1 MLNINHLTITTLKG
15 RVLLKDFSFTLNK
28 GDKIALIGEEG
39 NGKSTLLKIMAGED
53 ISDYVTVEGEVYTR
67 DKVAYLPQHIRKED
81 EDLDVRTFI
90 EKDETDVRKLYSLLN
105 EIGIDRS
112 ILDGRRMKD
121 LSGGE
126 RVKAALA
133 GVLYEE
139 PDLLL
144 LDEPSNDIDLQTMI
158 WLEDFI
164 SSASQG
170 IIFISHD
177 ETLLRNC
184 AEGILHLEQLKR
196 KQEARITYSGEGYD
210 SYFKQRLHWID
221 RNNQIS
227 KKQHSQFRK
236 QLERYRQIFQK
247 VEHQQRTISRGDPHG
262 GQLLKKKMHSLKSQ
276 GRKLDEKEKDLT
288 RKYEPEEAIAIRFED
303 VKMPA
308 SKMILD
314 LHLDELRIDDLPL
327 SENIDLYM
335 EGRDRICIIG
345 ENGAGKT
352 TLLKKIYEE
361 LKDRDDITLGYMPQ
375 DYREVLDYEK
385 TPIDILYEACRDK
398 TRARNML
405 GSLKFTTEE
414 MTHPVSEL
422 SEGQKCKVL
431 LAQMILRRCDVLLLD
446 EPSRN
451 LSPLSNPELRRIL
464 QEFKG
469 AILSISHDR
478 LFIDEVS
485 TKIYELKKDGLK
497 LIDG

>member
-53 ISDYVTVEGEVYTR
+53 VSDYVTVEGEIYTR
-67 DKVAYLPQHIRKED
+67 DKVAYLPQHINRED

-133 GVLYEE
+133 RVLYEE

-164 SSASQG
+164 NCASQG

-196 KQEARITYSGEGYD
+196 KQEARISYSGEGYD

-314 LHLDELRIDDLPL
+314 LHLDELKIDDLLL

-335 EGRDRICIIG
+335 EGKDRICIIG
-345 ENGAGKT
+345 ENGTGKT

-361 LKDRDDITLGYMPQ
+361 LKDREDITLGYMPQ
-375 DYREVLDYEK
+375 DYREVLDYRK

-398 TRARNML
+398 TGARNML
-405 GSLKFTTEE
+405 GSLRFTTEE

-431 LAQMILRRCDVLLLD
+431 LAQLILRKCDVLLLD

-469 AILSISHDR
+469 AILSVSHDR

-485 TKIYELKKDGLK
+485 TRIYELKKDGLK

>member
-1 MLNINHLTITTLKG
+1 MLNINHLTITTKKG
-15 RVLLKDFSFTLNK
+15 RVLLKDFSFTLNQ
-28 GDKIALIGEEG
+28 GEKIALIGEEG
-39 NGKSTLLKIMAGED
+39 NGKSTLLKILAGED
-53 ISDYVTVEGEVYTR
+53 VSDYVAVEGEVYTR
-67 DKVAYLPQHIRKED
+67 DRVAYLPQHINKED
-81 EDLDVRTFI
+81 EELDVRSFI
-90 EKDETDVRKLYSLLN
+90 EKENTDIGRLYSLLN
-105 EIGIDRS
+105 EIGIDRL
-112 ILDGRRMKD
+112 ILDGRKMKD

-126 RVKAALA
+126 RVKASLA
-133 GVLYEE
+133 RVLYEE
-139 PDLLL
+139 PDILL

-196 KQEARITYSGEGYD
+196 KQEARITFSGEGYD
-210 SYFKQRLHWID
+210 CYFKNRLHWID

-227 KKQHSQFRK
+227 KKEHSRFRK
-236 QLERYRQIFQK
+236 QLERYRQIYQK
-247 VEHQQRTISRGDPHG
+247 VEHRQRTISRGDPHG

-276 GRKLDEKEKDLT
+276 GRKMDEKEKELT
-288 RKYEPEEAIAIRFED
+288 KKFEPEEAIAIRFEE
-303 VKMPA
+303 VRMPP

-314 LHLDELRIDDLPL
+314 LHLDELRIDDLLL

-345 ENGAGKT
+345 ENGTGKT
-352 TLLKKIYEE
+352 TLLKKIHEE
-361 LKDRDDITLGYMPQ
+361 LKDREDITLGYMPQ
-375 DYREVLDYEK
+375 DYREVLDYGK
-385 TPIDILYEACRDK
+385 TPIDILYDACENLTK
-398 TRARNML
+398 ARNIL
-405 GSLKFTTEE
+405 GSLKFTGEE
-414 MTHPVSEL
+414 MTHPVKEL

-431 LAQMILRRCDVLLLD
+431 LAQLILRRCDVLLLD

-464 QEFKG
+464 QEFTG

-485 TKIYELKKDGLK
+485 TKIYELTKDGLK
-497 LIDG
+497 LVDG

>member
-1 MLNINHLTITTLKG
+1 MLTINHLTVTTLKG

-28 GDKIALIGEEG
+28 GEKIALIGEEG
-39 NGKSTLLKIMAGED
+39 NGKSTLLKIIARED
-53 ISDYVTVEGEVYTR
+53 VSDYVTLEGDVYTKDR
-67 DKVAYLPQHIRKED
+67 VAYLPQHIRKED
-81 EDLDVRTFI
+81 EELNVRTFI
-90 EKDETDVRKLYSLLN
+90 EKDETDIRKLYSLFN
-105 EIGIDRS
+105 EIGIERD
-112 ILDGRRMKD
+112 ILDGRKMKD

-126 RVKAALA
+126 RVKASLA
-133 GVLYEE
+133 RVLYEE
-139 PDLLL
+139 PDILL

-227 KKQHSQFRK
+227 KKEHGQFRK
-236 QLERYRQIFQK
+236 QLERYRQIYQK
-247 VEHQQRTISRGDPHG
+247 VEHRQKTISRGDPHG

-276 GRKLDEKEKDLT
+276 GRKMDEKEKELT
-288 RKYEPEEAIAIRFED
+288 KKFEPEEAIAIRFED
-303 VKMPA
+303 IRMPP

-314 LHLDELRIDDLPL
+314 MHLDELKIDNLHL
-327 SENIDLYM
+327 SKNIDLYM
-335 EGRDRICIIG
+335 EGKDRICIIG
-345 ENGAGKT
+345 ENGTGKT
-352 TLLKKIYEE
+352 TLLKMIYEE
-361 LKDRDDITLGYMPQ
+361 LKDREDITLGYMPQ
-375 DYREVLDYEK
+375 DYREVLDYDK
-385 TPIDILYEACRDK
+385 TPIEILYDACNDK
-398 TRARNML
+398 TKARNML
-405 GSLKFTTEE
+405 GSLKFTSEE

-431 LAQMILRRCDVLLLD
+431 LAQLILRKCDVLLLD

-469 AILSISHDR
+469 AILSVSHDR

-485 TKIYELKKDGLK
+485 TKIYELTKDGLK

>member
-1 MLNINHLTITTLKG
+1 MLTINHLTVTTLKG

-28 GDKIALIGEEG
+28 GEKIALIGEEG
-39 NGKSTLLKIMAGED
+39 NGKSTLLKIIAGED
-53 ISDYVTVEGEVYTR
+53 VSDYVTLEGDVYTKDR
-67 DKVAYLPQHIRKED
+67 VAYLPQHIRKED
-81 EDLDVRTFI
+81 EELNVRTFI
-90 EKDETDVRKLYSLLN
+90 EKDETDIRKLYSLFN
-105 EIGIDRS
+105 EIGIERD
-112 ILDGRRMKD
+112 ILDGRKMKD

-126 RVKAALA
+126 RVKASLA
-133 GVLYEE
+133 RVLYEE
-139 PDLLL
+139 PDILL

-164 SSASQG
+164 SNASQG

-196 KQEARITYSGEGYD
+196 KQEPRITYSGEGYD
-210 SYFKQRLHWID
+210 SYFEQRLHWID

-227 KKQHSQFRK
+227 KKEHGQFRK
-236 QLERYRQIFQK
+236 QLERYRQIYQK
-247 VEHQQRTISRGDPHG
+247 VEHRQKTISRGDPHG

-276 GRKLDEKEKDLT
+276 GRRMDEKEKELT
-288 RKYEPEEAIAIRFED
+288 KKFEPEEAIAIRFED
-303 VKMPA
+303 VRMPP

-314 LHLDELRIDDLPL
+314 LHLDELKIDGLLL
-327 SENIDLYM
+327 SENIDLYV
-335 EGRDRICIIG
+335 EGKDRICIIG
-345 ENGAGKT
+345 ENGTGKT

-361 LKDRDDITLGYMPQ
+361 LKNREDITLGYMPQ
-375 DYREVLDYEK
+375 DYREVLDYQK
-385 TPIDILYEACRDK
+385 TPIDILYDACNDK
-398 TRARNML
+398 TKARNML
-405 GSLKFTTEE
+405 GSLKFTSEE

-431 LAQMILRRCDVLLLD
+431 LAQLILRKCDVLLLD

-485 TKIYELKKDGLK
+485 TRIYELTKDGLK

>member
-1 MLNINHLTITTLKG
+1 MLNISHLTITTLKG

-39 NGKSTLLKIMAGED
+39 NGKSTLLKILAGED
-53 ISDYVTVEGEVYTR
+53 LRDYVSVEGEICSR
-67 DKVAYLPQHIRKED
+67 DVIAYLPQHIRKE
-81 EDLDVRTFI
+81 EEELDVLRFI
-90 EKDETDVRKLYSLLN
+90 AGKDNNTGKLYRLLN

-112 ILDGRRMKD
+112 ILDSRKMKD

-126 RVKAALA
+126 RVKASLA
-133 GVLYEE
+133 RVLYEE
-139 PDLLL
+139 PDILL

-170 IIFISHD
+170 ILFVSHD

-210 SYFKQRLHWID
+210 AYFKQRLHWID
-221 RNNQIS
+221 RNNRIAR
-227 KKQHSQFRK
+227 KQHSQFQK
-236 QLERYRQIFQK
+236 QLERYRQVFQK
-247 VEHQQRTISRGDPHG
+247 VEHRQRTISRGDPHG
-262 GQLLKKKMHSLKSQ
+262 GQLLKKKMHSLKAQ
-276 GRKLDEKEKDLT
+276 GRKLEEKEKELT
-288 RKYEPEEAIAIRFED
+288 GKYEPEEAIAIRFEE
-303 VKMPA
+303 VRMPP
-308 SKMILD
+308 SKVILD
-314 LHLDELRIDDLPL
+314 LHLDELKVNDLLL

-335 EGRDRICIIG
+335 EGKDRICIIG
-345 ENGAGKT
+345 ENGTGKT

-361 LKDRDDITLGYMPQ
+361 LKDRDDITVGYLPQ
-375 DYREVLDYEK
+375 DYREGLDYLN
-385 TPIDILYEACRDK
+385 TPINILSDGCGDK
-398 TRARNML
+398 TKARNML
-405 GSLKFTTEE
+405 GSLKFTSEE
-414 MTHPVSEL
+414 MSHPIEEL

-431 LAQMILRRCDVLLLD
+431 LAQLILRRCDVLLLD

-469 AILSISHDR
+469 AVLSVSHDR

-485 TKIYELKKDGLK
+485 TKIYELRRDGLK
-497 LIDG
+497 LVDE

>member
-1 MLNINHLTITTLKG
+1 MLTINHLTVTTLKG

-28 GDKIALIGEEG
+28 GEKIALIGEEG
-39 NGKSTLLKIMAGED
+39 NGKSTLLKIIARED
-53 ISDYVTVEGEVYTR
+53 VSDYVTLEGDIYTKDR
-67 DKVAYLPQHIRKED
+67 VAYLPQHIRKED
-81 EDLDVRTFI
+81 EELNVRTFI
-90 EKDETDVRKLYSLLN
+90 EKDETDIRKLYSLFN
-105 EIGIDRS
+105 EIGIERD
-112 ILDGRRMKD
+112 ILDGRKMKD

-126 RVKAALA
+126 RVKASLA
-133 GVLYEE
+133 RVLYEE
-139 PDLLL
+139 PDILL

-227 KKQHSQFRK
+227 KKEHGQFRK
-236 QLERYRQIFQK
+236 QLERYRQIYQK
-247 VEHQQRTISRGDPHG
+247 VEHRQKTISRGDPHG

-276 GRKLDEKEKDLT
+276 GRKMDEKEKELT
-288 RKYEPEEAIAIRFED
+288 KKFEPEEAIAIRFED
-303 VKMPA
+303 IRMPP

-314 LHLDELRIDDLPL
+314 MHLDELKIDNLHL
-327 SENIDLYM
+327 SKNIDLYM
-335 EGRDRICIIG
+335 EGKDRICIIG
-345 ENGAGKT
+345 ENGTGKT
-352 TLLKKIYEE
+352 TLLKMIYEE
-361 LKDRDDITLGYMPQ
+361 LKDREDITLGYMPQ
-375 DYREVLDYEK
+375 DYREVLDYDK
-385 TPIDILYEACRDK
+385 TPIEILYDACNDK
-398 TRARNML
+398 TKARNML
-405 GSLKFTTEE
+405 GSLKFTSEE

-431 LAQMILRRCDVLLLD
+431 LAQLILRKCDVLLLD

-469 AILSISHDR
+469 AILSVSHDR

-485 TKIYELKKDGLK
+485 TKIYELTKDGLK

>member
-1 MLNINHLTITTLKG
+1 MLNISHLTITTLKG
-15 RVLLKDFSFTLNK
+15 RVLLKDFSFTLNQ
-28 GDKIALIGEEG
+28 GEKIALIGEEG
-39 NGKSTLLKIMAGED
+39 NGKSTLLKILAGED
-53 ISDYVTVEGEVYTR
+53 VSDYVEVQGEVHTR
-67 DKVAYLPQHIRKED
+67 DRVAYLPQHIDRKD
-81 EDLDVRTFI
+81 EELDVRSFI
-90 EKDETDVRKLYSLLN
+90 EKDDTDIRKLYSLLN

-112 ILDGRRMKD
+112 ILDGRKMRD

-126 RVKAALA
+126 RVKASLA
-133 GVLYEE
+133 RVLYEE
-139 PDLLL
+139 PDILL

-196 KQEARITYSGEGYD
+196 KQEARITFSGEGYD
-210 SYFKQRLHWID
+210 SYFKNRLHWID

-227 KKQHSQFRK
+227 KKEHSRFRK
-236 QLERYRQIFQK
+236 QLERYRQIYQK
-247 VEHQQRTISRGDPHG
+247 VEYRQRTISRGDPHG

-276 GRKLDEKEKDLT
+276 GRKMDEKEKELT
-288 RKYEPEEAIAIRFED
+288 KKFEPEEAIAIRFEE
-303 VKMPA
+303 VRMPP
-308 SKMILD
+308 SKTILD
-314 LHLDELRIDDLPL
+314 LHLDELRIDDLLL
-327 SENIDLYM
+327 SEDIDLYM
-335 EGRDRICIIG
+335 EGKDRICIIG
-345 ENGAGKT
+345 ENGSGKT
-352 TLLKKIYEE
+352 TLLKKIHEE
-361 LKDRDDITLGYMPQ
+361 LKDREDITLGYMSQ
-375 DYREVLDYEK
+375 DYREVFDYDK
-385 TPIDILYEACRDK
+385 TPIDILYDACDDLTK
-398 TRARNML
+398 ARNML
-405 GSLKFTTEE
+405 GSLKFTGEE
-414 MTHPVSEL
+414 MTHSIGEL

-431 LAQMILRRCDVLLLD
+431 LAQLILRKCDVLLLD

-469 AILSISHDR
+469 AILSVSHDR

-485 TKIYELKKDGLK
+485 TKIYELTKDGLK

>member
-1 MLNINHLTITTLKG
+1 MLNINHLTVTTLKG

-53 ISDYVTVEGEVYTR
+53 VSDYVTVEGEIYTKDR
-67 DKVAYLPQHIRKED
+67 VAYLPQHIKEED

-90 EKDETDVRKLYSLLN
+90 ERDETDIRKLYSLLN

-112 ILDGRRMKD
+112 ILDGRKMKD

-126 RVKAALA
+126 RVKASLVR
-133 GVLYEE
+133 VLYEE

-144 LDEPSNDIDLQTMI
+144 LDEPSNDIDLQTVI

-196 KQEARITYSGEGYD
+196 KQEARISYSGESYD
-210 SYFKQRLHWID
+210 SYFQTRLHWID
-221 RNNQIS
+221 RTNQIS
-227 KKQHSQFRK
+227 RKQHSQFRK
-236 QLERYRQIFQK
+236 QMERYRQIFQK
-247 VEHQQRTISRGDPHG
+247 VEHQQKTISRGDPHG
-262 GQLLKKKMHSLKSQ
+262 GQMLKKKMHSLKSQ
-276 GRKLDEKEKDLT
+276 GRKLDEKEKELT
-288 RKYEPEEAIAIRFED
+288 RKYEPEEAIDIRFEE

-308 SKMILD
+308 SKIILD
-314 LHLDELRIDDLPL
+314 LRLDELKVDDMIL
-327 SENIDLYM
+327 SQNITLHA
-335 EGRDRICIIG
+335 EGKDRICIIG
-345 ENGAGKT
+345 ANGAGKT
-352 TLLKKIYEE
+352 TLLKKIYEG
-361 LKDRDDITLGYMPQ
+361 LKDRKDITLGYMPQ
-375 DYREVLDYEK
+375 DYQEVLDYHK
-385 TPIDILYEACRDK
+385 TPIEILYEACNDK
-398 TRARNML
+398 TKARNML

-414 MTHPVSEL
+414 MTHPIEEL
-422 SEGQKCKVL
+422 SEGQKCKIL
-431 LAQMILRRCDVLLLD
+431 LAQLILRRCDVLLLD

-451 LSPLSNPELRRIL
+451 LSPLSNPELRKIL

-469 AILSISHDR
+469 AIISVSHDR